1 VKVRILVLATIIT
14 ILFLG
19 GFFWWKQGTAAVN
32 PSDKTLRIFVVRR
45 GEGVREIT
53 RRLKR
58 DGLIRDQIVFFLLIK
73 KLGIDQNL
81 QAGDFRLSPAMD
93 ATTIAKTLTLGS
105 FDVWITILEG
115 WRNEEIALKLASEL
129 SLPEAEFL
137 KYAQEG
143 YMFPDTYLIPK
154 EATAAAVVKIL
165 RENFDKKFNQDLQKE
180 AERKGLTPKEV
191 LILASI
197 LEKEARGE
205 EDRNIIAGILLKR
218 FKNNWPLQ
226 ADATLQYVLGY
237 QPLEHSWW
245 KKNLTEEDK
254 KIKSPYNTYLNLGLP
269 PTPISNP
276 GLASIKAVINPE
288 ESDYWYYLHDPEGGV
303 HFARTIKE
311 HEENIT
317 KYLRNFAL

>member
-14 ILFLG
+14 ILFG
-19 GFFWWKQGTAAVN
+19 GGVFWWKQGTAAVN
-32 PSDKTLRIFVVRR
+32 PNNKTHKIFVIRR
-45 GEGVREIT
+45 GESVREIA

-58 DGLIRDQIVFFLLIK
+58 DGLIRNQIVFFLLIK

-154 EATAAAVVKIL
+154 EATAPAIVKIL
-165 RENFDKKFNQDLQKE
+165 RENFDKKFSQDLKKE

-191 LILASI
+191 VILASI
-197 LEKEARGE
+197 IEKEARGE
-205 EDRNIIAGILLKR
+205 EDRDIIAGILLKR
-218 FKNNWPLQ
+218 LKNNWPLQ
-226 ADATLQYVLGY
+226 ADATLQYILGY
-237 QPLEHSWW
+237 QAAEHSWW

-269 PTPISNP
+269 PAPISNP
-276 GLASIKAVINPE
+276 GLASIKAVIYPE
-288 ESDYWYYLHDPEGGV
+288 ESDYWYYLHDQEGKA
-303 HFARTIKE
+303 HFAKTIEE
-311 HEENIT
+311 HEENIN
-317 KYLRNFAL
+317 KFLR